1 MAKIKLGE
9 EPADW
14 QISIYRSREGHFIS
28 IFVSR
33 EAFETIFWSQMG
45 LLRGMQGEK
54 YTKRQLNSDPSELV
68 PVFWTQNGRQ
78 RLAKRLPKWMQIEQ
92 K

>member
-45 LLRGMQGEK
+45 LPRGMQGEK
-54 YTKRQLNSDPSELV
+54 YTKRQLNRDPSESV
-68 PVFWTQNGRQ
+68 AVFWTQNGRQ
-78 RLAKRLPKWMQIEQ
+78 RLPKRLPKWMQIEQ